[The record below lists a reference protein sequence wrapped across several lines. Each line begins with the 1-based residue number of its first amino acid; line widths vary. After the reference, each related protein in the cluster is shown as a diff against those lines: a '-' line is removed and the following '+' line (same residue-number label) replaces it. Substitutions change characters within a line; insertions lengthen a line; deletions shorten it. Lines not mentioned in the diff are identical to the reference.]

1 MNEAAILAAAV
12 IPDRPAGERPLQHRK
27 PRHRAASYNR
37 GTTPDAMPSLITSL
51 YRALVAQLHPRMLLL
66 TLLPFV
72 VALVLWGIALW
83 TGLQPL
89 IDQLHAWFADYGLF
103 RTAGEMLDAMGLS
116 SVRAIVVPLLAM
128 WLLLPFMIV
137 TALVLVGSMAM
148 PAIARHVGL
157 RQYPQLELRRG
168 GSFAGSLWVSLSS
181 FFVFIVI
188 WLLTLP
194 LNLIPLFA
202 LFVQPVLWGWL
213 ACRVMS
219 YDALADYADADERRR
234 IMLHER
240 WPLLV
245 IGIASGSLGAAPG
258 LLWLGG
264 VMSVIFFPILAAVAI
279 WLYLLIFVFSGL
291 WFQYYCLEALARLR
305 STPPAATPPEAERTI
320 DIP

>member
-1 MNEAAILAAAV
+1 
-12 IPDRPAGERPLQHRK
+12 
-27 PRHRAASYNR
+27 
-37 GTTPDAMPSLITSL
+37 MPSLLTSL
-51 YRALVAQLHPRMLLL
+51 YRAFIAQLHPRMLLL

-72 VALVLWGIALW
+72 IAIALW
-83 TGLQPL
+83 GLGLWYGLQPL

-103 RTAGEMLDAMGLS
+103 RTAGEMLDSMGLS
-116 SVRAIVVPLLAM
+116 SVRAILVPLLAM

-148 PAIARHVGL
+148 PAIARHVGQ
-157 RQYPQLELRRG
+157 RHYPQLEMRHG

-181 FFVFIVI
+181 FFVFVVI

-213 ACRVMS
+213 AYRVMS
-219 YDALADYADADERRR
+219 YDALADHADADERRSIVLR
-234 IMLHER
+234 ER
-240 WPLLV
+240 WPLLI
-245 IGIASGSLGAAPG
+245 IGIATGSLGAAPG

-264 VMSVIFFPILAAVAI
+264 VVSVIFFPILAAFAI

-291 WFQYYCLEALARLR
+291 WFQYFCLDALARLR
-305 STPPAATPPEAERTI
+305 SLPPAAPPVESERII
-320 DIP
+320 DIN

>member
-1 MNEAAILAAAV
+1 
-12 IPDRPAGERPLQHRK
+12 
-27 PRHRAASYNR
+27 
-37 GTTPDAMPSLITSL
+37 MPSLITSL

>member
-1 MNEAAILAAAV
+1 
-12 IPDRPAGERPLQHRK
+12 
-27 PRHRAASYNR
+27 
-37 GTTPDAMPSLITSL
+37 MPSLITSL

-66 TLLPFV
+66 TLLPF
-72 VALVLWGIALW
+72 AIAIALWGIALW
-83 TGLQPL
+83 YGLQPL

-103 RTAGEMLDAMGLS
+103 RTAGEMLDSAGLS
-116 SVRAIVVPLLAM
+116 SVRAILVPLLAM

-148 PAIARHVGL
+148 PAIARHVGQ
-157 RQYPQLELRRG
+157 RQYPQLEMRRG

-213 ACRVMS
+213 AYRVMS
-219 YDALADYADADERRR
+219 YDALADYADAAERRSLVR
-234 IMLHER
+234 RER

-264 VMSVIFFPILAAVAI
+264 VMSVIFFPILAGFAI

-305 STPPAATPPEAERTI
+305 SVPPPPAPAEAERII
-320 DIP
+320 DIN